1 MYSSQYGLNFPTATN
16 VSSQAYLTQAP
27 PTFCYGVPKAIY
39 STPPDSYLPPAPPVF
54 SGTSFSNKTDPMQM
68 HQASGDQQH
77 TLHSN
82 SAVPPTS
89 STPVY
94 VPRTVPVDHGS
105 HMHAQR
111 PVPVKQPQFQHP
123 RMAYQQDR
131 SNYAPALS
139 MPQPSFTQ
147 THQVRNVQ
155 IFSGGP
161 DCRILIE
168 DWIRDI
174 QYLLDVGGM
183 PANLGFA
190 TVVRHLSGEAR
201 RLVLNLPPGEQ
212 TTDRALGELRAEYS
226 DMQTSLDPLADFY
239 ERFQR
244 PGESACSYAIALEAT
259 LRSVE
264 EAQYEGQPFIDR
276 DCKLTRQ
283 FMRGLGDEEVYH
295 RLAPM
300 KPRLLSFRELQ
311 AELRNLARESKK
323 FQTHPKAKKTNAQ
336 AQLTTASGNQRGENP
351 RTEKVN
357 GQNSEL
363 TELAALVRK
372 LVSSQEDQIHRLTRL
387 EARVG
392 TPPQTVLPR
401 AQRPQGSGGTGVRG
415 IVCYRCGNPGH
426 VARLCRTGM
435 TDEVLAAENGAEVRQ
450 DLNV

>member
-1 MYSSQYGLNFPTATN
+1 MHGNVTTMHVSSNVTSGIPTDKTSSPDGPHPPPASTMPPKAHIPTDPSMYSSQYGLHFPTSTA
-16 VSSQAYLTQAP
+16 VSPQAYLTQAP
-27 PTFCYGVPKAIY
+27 PSFRYGGPNDIY

-54 SGTSFSNKTDPMQM
+54 SGTSFSNKTEPVQM

-94 VPRTVPVDHGS
+94 GPRTVPVYHGS
-105 HMHAQR
+105 HMYAQR
-111 PVPVKQPQFQHP
+111 PIPVKQPQIQHL

-131 SNYAPALS
+131 SNYAPAMS

-174 QYLLDVGGM
+174 QYLLDAGGM

-201 RLVLNLPPGEQ
+201 RLVLNLPPNEQ
-212 TTDRALGELRAEYS
+212 TTGRALEELRAEYS

-283 FMRGLGDEEVYH
+283 FMRGLSDEEVYH

-311 AELRNLARESKK
+311 A
-323 FQTHPKAKKTNAQ
+323 
-336 AQLTTASGNQRGENP
+336 
-351 RTEKVN
+351 
-357 GQNSEL
+357 
-363 TELAALVRK
+363 
-372 LVSSQEDQIHRLTRL
+372 
-387 EARVG
+387 
-392 TPPQTVLPR
+392 
-401 AQRPQGSGGTGVRG
+401 
-415 IVCYRCGNPGH
+415 
-426 VARLCRTGM
+426 
-435 TDEVLAAENGAEVRQ
+435 
-450 DLNV
+450 